1 MERHRTRDREMK
13 FSDSYANGRK
23 NPWFLVPMNASEEI
37 IESSKKNGDFL
48 GLSNSSLR
56 TSEAFYNVL

>member
-1 MERHRTRDREMK
+1 MK

-23 NPWFLVPMNASEEI
+23 NPWFLVPMNASKKI
-37 IESSKKNGDFL
+37 IESSKENGDFL
-48 GLSNSSLR
+48 GLCNSSLR